1 MEPYSRIGGI
11 MSNIQTARPSLPT
24 TLFVGLDV
32 HKEKI
37 AVAIADEGRQ
47 ADVRYYGAIDHTPDA
62 VAKLLKKLNVKS
74 QVLRVCYEAGPC
86 GYGIYRQI
94 RGLGHDCEVV
104 APSMIPKASGDRIK
118 TDQRDALMLAKL
130 HRAGELTPVWV
141 PDEAHEAMRDL
152 VRSRGAAAAQ
162 SLRARTQLQAFL
174 LRHDRIYRDTVRAW
188 TQAHFRWLSRQ
199 KFDQR
204 AHQIVF
210 QSYVNAVLAA
220 RERVQTAE
228 QQIMELLPE
237 WSMKPTLDAL
247 CALKG
252 INAIVAATILVATGD
267 MSRFDSPARLM
278 SYFGLVPSERSSG
291 QSVRRGNITKTGNTE
306 VRRVLIQAAWSY
318 RWPARV
324 TPHGLPS
331 FAGVSSAAREIA
343 WKAQLRLTKRFRRL
357 QVLGKP
363 VPVVVTAIARE
374 LLGFVWAIG
383 QVARPATM

>member
-1 MEPYSRIGGI
+1 
-11 MSNIQTARPSLPT
+11 MSNTQDKEPALPT
-24 TLFVGLDV
+24 MLFVGLDV

-37 AVAIADEGRQ
+37 AVAIADEGRR
-47 ADVRYYGAIDHTPDA
+47 AEVRYYGAIDHTPDA
-62 VAKLLKKLNVKS
+62 VAKLLRKLSVKS
-74 QVLRVCYEAGPC
+74 QALRVCYEAGPC
-86 GYGIYRQI
+86 GYGLYRQI
-94 RGLGHDCEVV
+94 RGMGYDCEVV

-118 TDQRDALMLAKL
+118 TDQRDAIMLAKL

-152 VRSRGAAAAQ
+152 VRSRGAAASQ
-162 SLRARTQLQAFL
+162 SSRARTQLQAFL
-174 LRHDRIYRDTVRAW
+174 LRHGRIYRDTVRAW
-188 TQAHFRWLSRQ
+188 TQAHFRWLARQ
-199 KFDQR
+199 KFEQR
-204 AHQIVF
+204 AHQVVF
-210 QSYVNAVLAA
+210 QSYINAVLAA

-267 MSRFDSPARLM
+267 MSRFASPAQLM
-278 SYFGLVPSERSSG
+278 SYFGLVPSEHSSG
-291 QSVRRGNITKTGNTE
+291 PSVRRGGITKTGNTE

-324 TPHGLPS
+324 TPHGLAS
-331 FAGVSSAAREIA
+331 FIEVPGNVREIA
-343 WKAQLRLTKRFRRL
+343 WKAQLRLAKRFRKL
-357 QVLGKP
+357 QIQGKP
-363 VPVVVTAIARE
+363 APVVVTAIARE

-383 QVARPATM
+383 QVARPIAA